1 MTDSTPVL
9 RGPQPIS
16 NLWQII
22 TMLRHIQHDA
32 LGYILRYQQQYG
44 DVFMLE
50 VQGLRMHFIA
60 DADFAHEVLVKQAD
74 KFQKD
79 SDYTDTQRGLARFLG
94 TGLLTSNGD
103 FWKRQRKLVAPAL
116 HARRI
121 EAYAQTMT
129 DYTLDRLN
137 GWRDG
142 VTLDIAREMNAV
154 TMRIVAKTLF
164 NTEVEADINTVAH
177 AMNAIQ
183 DKFMGNVLDLL
194 PTWIPFPREVRARR
208 ANHDLDALVYRIIQE
223 WRAEGQDRGDLL
235 SMLLLAETEDGQRMS
250 DKQARDEIVTLFLAG
265 HETTANTLN
274 WTWLLL
280 SQNPD
285 VEVKLHAELDSVL
298 GGRVPTL
305 ADLKQLPYT
314 EMVIK
319 ESLRL
324 YPPAWGYSREALEE
338 VRIGDV
344 IIPKGG
350 TAQIFTYGL
359 HHNPKYW
366 DNPEQFQPERFS
378 AENESRFPRYAYLPF
393 GGGPRVCIGNSFAMM
408 EAQLILATMASRYRL
423 TLAPDAR
430 VVLAPMITLFPRYG
444 LRMQLHAR
452 HDAPQPVKMSELSQP

>member
-1 MTDSTPVL
+1 MNTSTQTL
-9 RGPQPIS
+9 SGPQPV
-16 NLWQII
+16 NGVLQII
-22 TMLRHIQHDA
+22 GMMRAIQRDA
-32 LGYILRYQQQYG
+32 LGMILRYQQQYG
-44 DVFMLE
+44 DVFILQMQE
-50 VQGLRMHFIA
+50 QQMYFIA

-79 SDYTDTQRGLARFLG
+79 SDYTDTKRGLARFLG
-94 TGLLTSNGD
+94 TGLLTSNGE

-129 DYTLDRLN
+129 DYAVNRIAA
-137 GWRDG
+137 WRDG
-142 VTLDIAREMNAV
+142 DTLDIAREMNAV

-164 NTEVEADINTVAH
+164 NTEVEADIHSVAD
-177 AMNAIQ
+177 AMAAIQ
-183 DKFMGNVLDLL
+183 DKFMASPLDLL
-194 PTWIPFPREVRARR
+194 PTWIPFPRELRARR
-208 ANHDLDALVYRIIQE
+208 ANHDLDALVYRIISE
-223 WRAEGQDRGDLL
+223 WRTESQDHGDLL

-285 VEVKLHAELDSVL
+285 VEAKLHAELDTVL

-324 YPPAWGYSREALEE
+324 YPPAWGYSREALED

-344 IIPKGG
+344 VIPKGSS
-350 TAQIFTYGL
+350 AQIFTYGL

-378 AENESRFPRYAYLPF
+378 TENESRFPRYAYLPF

-430 VVLAPMITLFPRYG
+430 VVLAPMITLFPKYG
-444 LRMQLHAR
+444 LKMQLHTR
-452 HDAPQPVKMSELSQP
+452 HDAPQPVKMSELSHL

>member
-1 MTDSTPVL
+1 MENTRTL
-9 RGPQPIS
+9 NGPQPINS
-16 NLWQII
+16 LWQII
-22 TMLRHIQHDA
+22 GLMRRVQNDA
-32 LGYILRYQQQYG
+32 LGQLLAYQKQYG
-44 DVFMLE
+44 DLFMLE

-79 SDYTDTQRGLARFLG
+79 TDYTDTQRGLARFLG

-129 DYTLDRLN
+129 DYALHRIN

-164 NTEVEADINTVAH
+164 NTEVEAEINTVSH
-177 AMNAIQ
+177 AMSAIQ
-183 DKFMGNVLDLL
+183 DKFMGSPLDLL
-194 PTWIPFPREVRARR
+194 PSWIPFPSELRARR
-208 ANHDLDALVYRIIQE
+208 ANHDLDALVYRIIGE
-223 WRAEGQDRGDLL
+223 WRVEGQDRGDLL

-285 VEVKLHAELDSVL
+285 VEAKLHAELDTVL
-298 GGRVPTL
+298 VGRVPTL
-305 ADLKQLPYT
+305 ADLKHLPYT

-324 YPPAWGYSREALEE
+324 YPPAWGYSREALED

-344 IIPKGG
+344 VIPKGG

-366 DNPEQFQPERFS
+366 DNAEQFIPERFS
-378 AENESRFPRYAYLPF
+378 PENESHFPRYAYLPF

-408 EAQLILATMASRYRL
+408 EAQLILATIASRYRL

-430 VVLAPMITLFPRYG
+430 VVLAPMITLFPKYG
-444 LRMQLHAR
+444 LKMQIHAR
-452 HDAPQPVKMSELSQP
+452 QGVPQTAKMSELSHH